1 MTGMRRVLL
10 SITLLL
16 SCYQAAQALDDREAM
31 AQLLMQRGALRNVAP
46 GQVEF
51 AAKPS
56 CSSEYWLVRR
66 VHFDPALHAW
76 AVELACLDIAAVPV
90 LTIVH
95 IDDPHL
101 FRTAATI
108 VAKSP
113 ILVRA
118 GERKQLIA
126 EVSGVRITEPVVCLG
141 AGRAGDV
148 IRVRSLDRKLVRRVG
163 VSDSGSLFLLRGV
176 E

>member
-1 MTGMRRVLL
+1 MRRVLL

-16 SCYQAAQALDDREAM
+16 SCFQAAQALNDREAM
-31 AQLLMQRGALRNVAP
+31 VQLLMQRGALRTVAP

-56 CSSEYWLVRR
+56 CSSEHWSVRR

-76 AVELACLDIAAVPV
+76 AVELACPRIAAVPV

-95 IDDPHL
+95 LDDPHL

-118 GERKQLIA
+118 GERKQLVA
-126 EVSGVRITEPVVCLG
+126 ELAGVRITDTVVCLG

-148 IRVRSLDRKLVRRVG
+148 IRVRSLDCKLVRRVR
-163 VSDSGSLFLLRGV
+163 VSDSGSLSLLRGV
-176 E
+176 Q